1 MQSSKI
7 AELKSAQFVLIAQ
20 AGLAISEMAEMKL
33 DDIQTTIFKEFRGIV
48 DNYVIP
54 DNLKGDIDSF
64 VAFKSEANDLLQL
77 RVKLMSDVIITDS

>member
-7 AELKSAQFVLIAQ
+7 GELIVK

-33 DDIQTTIFKEFRGIV
+33 DDIHTAIFKEFRGIV

-64 VAFKSEANDLLQL
+64 VAFKREANDLLQL